1 MGSVEGVN
9 LVLQTLHG
17 VIDVFLSPG
26 RSKVMVLGGVG
37 NPIFRQLEML
47 LVVELGI
54 RRQDLVNAVSTT
66 TPVLARRHVGNNL
79 RHLGGGGLNGFRRI
93 DFCIANLETELEH
106 GLEIN
111 QAAVGHRLVGMVV

>member
-1 MGSVEGVN
+1 
-9 LVLQTLHG
+9 
-17 VIDVFLSPG
+17 
-26 RSKVMVLGGVG
+26 
-37 NPIFRQLEML
+37 ML
-47 LVVELGI
+47 LVVKLGI
-54 RRQDLVNAVSTT
+54 RRQDLVNAVGTATS
-66 TPVLARRHVGNNL
+66 VLARRHVGNNL

>member
-37 NPIFRQLEML
+37 NPVFCQLEML
-47 LVVELGI
+47 LVVELGV
-54 RRQDLVNAVSTT
+54 RRQHLVNAVSATA
-66 TPVLARRHVGNNL
+66 PVLARRHIGNNL
-79 RHLGGGGLNGFRRI
+79 RHLGGGGLNGFRGI
-93 DFCIANLETELEH
+93 DFCITNLE
-106 GLEIN
+106 
-111 QAAVGHRLVGMVV
+111 A